1 MSIEKYL
8 PKDFY
13 WLGAKAK
20 GKNLRNLFLGLNQEI
35 KRANAKSK
43 EVLTELDINQ
53 TNLLLTEWEEML
65 GIPGTLLANIG
76 TTLEKR
82 RQAVLVKLAALV
94 AQTPQ
99 SFIDIASIFGYTI
112 TVHSNMDAYYPDN
125 WKKSKF
131 TFMIDFYGKGAPAR
145 FTLTFPV
152 TFQENTD
159 DIINFFKELVPANVQ
174 IERYRDVR

>member
-20 GKNLRNLFLGLNQEI
+20 GKNIRNMILGLNQEI
-35 KRANAKSK
+35 KRANSKSK
-43 EVLTELDINQ
+43 EALDELDIYQ
-53 TNLLLTEWEEML
+53 TNLLLSEWESAL
-65 GIPGTLLANIG
+65 GIPGTLLE
-76 TTLEKR
+76 TLGDSIEKR
-82 RQAVLVKLAALV
+82 RQAILVKLAALT
-94 AQTPQ
+94 AQTSQ
-99 SFIDIASIFGYTI
+99 SFVDIAKIFGYDI
-112 TVHSNMDAYYPDN
+112 VVYSNMDEYYPNN

-159 DIINFFKELVPANVQ
+159 DIINFFKELVPANVE
-174 IERYRDVR
+174 IERYRDLQ

>member
-13 WLGAKAK
+13 WLGARAK
-20 GKNLRNLFLGLNQEI
+20 GKNLRNLFLGLNREI
-35 KRANAKSK
+35 KRANSK
-43 EVLTELDINQ
+43 TEEVLTELDINQ
-53 TNLLLTEWEEML
+53 TNLLLSEWEDML

-76 TTLEKR
+76 TSLEKR
-82 RQAVLVKLAALV
+82 RQAVLVKLASLT
-94 AQTPQ
+94 AQTSQ
-99 SFIDIASIFGYTI
+99 SFVDIAKIFGYNI
-112 TVHSNMDAYYPDN
+112 VVYSNMDAYYPDN
-125 WKKSKF
+125 WKQSKF
-131 TFMIDFYGKGAPAR
+131 TFMIDFYGKGQPAR

-174 IERYRDVR
+174 IERYRDIQ